1 MKKRTIKVIECIEY
15 LSVEAPLERVNM
27 LENKQSKYIRE
38 YAKANYVKVV
48 GRVRRNGFGQL
59 DVERQWLQ
67 IAELIRK
74 EKVAGVIVSNMATI
88 SRSIPDAYRKVG
100 IIREAGGVVV
110 TVDEGRLGMNIKEKI
125 DERKKKI

>member
-1 MKKRTIKVIECIEY
+1 MLFRSIKVIECIEY

-88 SRSIPDAYRKVG
+88 SRSIPDAY
-100 IIREAGGVVV
+100 
-110 TVDEGRLGMNIKEKI
+110 
-125 DERKKKI
+125 